1 MPLGWGMG
9 EKFLDKAYS
18 LHSAKA
24 TQDLYNRW
32 AVSNE
37 AEVAEN
43 GYATPARVAD
53 ALWDVMPDADAP
65 ILDFGCGTGLSG
77 LALRREGYE
86 VLDGVDPSP
95 EMIARALRKQ
105 AYRHLEQIGMEGD
118 LHWEPGTYRAITG
131 IGVLGTG
138 AAPAATFDRI
148 MSGLAKG
155 GYFAFSYNDHALADA
170 AYTAKLNEW
179 LDCGAARL
187 LFQEHG
193 PHLPGLDL
201 NATVYVIE
209 KA

>member
-1 MPLGWGMG
+1 MPLGWGMS
-9 EKFLDKAYS
+9 EKFLDKAYA
-18 LHSAKA
+18 LQTAEE
-24 TQDLYNRW
+24 TQALYNRW
-32 AVSNE
+32 AASYE

-53 ALWDVMPDADAP
+53 ALWDTLPDAQAP

-95 EMIARALRKQ
+95 EMIAQALGKQ
-105 AYRHLEQIGMEGD
+105 AYRHVEQIGMEGD
-118 LHWEPGTYRAITG
+118 LPWKPGTYSAITG

-138 AAPAATFDRI
+138 AAPASAFDRI
-148 MSGLAKG
+148 MTGLAKG
-155 GYFAFSYNDHALADA
+155 GFFAFSYNDHALTDA
-170 AYTAKLNEW
+170 SYTSKLNEW